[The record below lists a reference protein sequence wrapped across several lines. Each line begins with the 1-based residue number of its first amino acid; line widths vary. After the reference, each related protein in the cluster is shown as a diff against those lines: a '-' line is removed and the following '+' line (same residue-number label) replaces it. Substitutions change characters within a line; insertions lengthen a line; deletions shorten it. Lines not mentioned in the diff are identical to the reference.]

1 MAAPVC
7 GRFCWKLNNLKG
19 MTVVDTSNMNSEQYR
34 AAAEKWLNVAIKAEA
49 DDRPVSLIDRALRQ
63 ACEYENAAVT

>member
-1 MAAPVC
+1 
-7 GRFCWKLNNLKG
+7 